1 MLWCDA
7 SYNNYMCTYIF
18 IFYLNACVSYL
29 YMSSA
34 YMLDMFD
41 YIYIYTCLR
50 AAKIEI
56 CSLFEKK
63 YGFPLS

>member
-1 MLWCDA
+1 MLWCDT

-34 YMLDMFD
+34 YMRDMFD
-41 YIYIYTCLR
+41 YIYMHVS
-50 AAKIEI
+50 A
-56 CSLFEKK
+56 CSQN
-63 YGFPLS
+63 